1 MPTMNISL
9 PETMKEFV
17 EVEVSEGGYNTTSEY
32 FRALVRDAQKRKAEE
47 RLVALLLEGL
57 ESGESTPMTGK
68 EWVDI
73 REEVR
78 RRAAIRS
85 GQKASK

>member
-9 PETMKEFV
+9 RETMEEFV

-32 FRALVRDAQKRKAEE
+32 FRTLVRDAQKRKAEE
-47 RLVALLLEGL
+47 RLAVLILERL
-57 ESGESTPMTGK
+57 ESGESSPMTRQD
-68 EWVDI
+68 WVDI

-78 RRAAIRS
+78 SRAITQAD
-85 GQKASK
+85 QKAS